1 MKRVIVPI
9 ALLVIGMVGAAAL
22 YNPEQTEAG
31 SPADPSALGIKID
44 LSARQLLALKNSEL
58 VAVYPVAVGAP
69 EHPTPLGTFS
79 VRRIIWNPRWV
90 PPDAEWAADEQ
101 PREPGDPRN
110 PMGKVK
116 IFFREPDYYIH
127 GTRAVDSLGQAESHG
142 CIRMRNSDA
151 VALARMVM
159 NNGGAPRPASWF
171 QRMVNR
177 VRATQEVRLWK
188 PVTVRVVT

>member
-1 MKRVIVPI
+1 MKRAILTGVVLS
-9 ALLVIGMVGAAAL
+9 AAVLGAAAL
-22 YNPEQTEAG
+22 HQPG
-31 SPADPSALGIKID
+31 SIRANQPDDPSALDIKVD
-44 LSARQLLALKNSEL
+44 LSARQLLALKDKKL

-69 EHPTPLGTFS
+69 EHPTPKGTYS

-90 PPDAEWAADEQ
+90 PPDSEWAADEQ
-101 PREPGDPRN
+101 PREPGDPKN

-159 NNGGAPRPASWF
+159 THGGSPRPASWF
-171 QRMVNR
+171 QRILNR
-177 VRATQEVRLWK
+177 VRSTQEVRLGQ
-188 PVTVRVVT
+188 PVTVRVVA